1 MISDCICTLCRF
13 EQVSQVFRPLSV
25 DKINDVFVSELSRSV
40 IIRFLDRPDVQAIFF
55 KESRGTLE
63 VSDMPSR
70 SSLKSPV
77 FYIVKLHGIRL
88 TEGKISEEVIYGDI
102 ATDPLEHMAL
112 LAEDVYAPL
121 VASKYT
127 PLAWSETVSKD
138 VKDNFDSF
146 VANVQ
151 ITQGHVRGVTCLPLP
166 STKRNN
172 QNENGDGNDDERLS
186 EWTGDAYTNRR
197 TQHSQI
203 HTLESAIITWTKQVS
218 PLTILSMPQINKNI
232 IIQYLKMTAENNVSY
247 SIFVI

>member
-1 MISDCICTLCRF
+1 
-13 EQVSQVFRPLSV
+13 
-25 DKINDVFVSELSRSV
+25 V

-55 KESRGTLE
+55 KESRGSLE

-70 SSLKSPV
+70 SSLKNPV

-112 LAEDVYAPL
+112 LAEDIYAPL

-172 QNENGDGNDDERLS
+172 HNENDNGSANGGGGDDERLS

-218 PLTILSMPQINKNI
+218 QNTL
-232 IIQYLKMTAENNVSY
+232 
-247 SIFVI
+247 